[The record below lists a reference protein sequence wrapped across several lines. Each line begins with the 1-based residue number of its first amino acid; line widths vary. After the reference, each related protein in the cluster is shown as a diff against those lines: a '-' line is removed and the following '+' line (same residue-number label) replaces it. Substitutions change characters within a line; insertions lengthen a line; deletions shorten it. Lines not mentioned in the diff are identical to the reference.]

1 MSTNTGV
8 APVQGITS
16 GVAAKVN
23 DGQNTASPGPMSQAI
38 SGSASASVPLPQ
50 ESAWPAPPN
59 LASWSSNART
69 SGPIT

>member
-23 DGQNTASPGPMSQAI
+23 DGQNTASPAPISQAI
-38 SGSASASVPLPQ
+38 SGRASASVPLPQ
-50 ESAWPAPPN
+50 ESAWRARPN
-59 LASWSSNART
+59 SASCASNSRT
-69 SGPIT
+69 SGPMT